1 MNSSNRKKWLNI
13 IERHEASGLNIT
25 QFCRQQQINS
35 KTFYRYRNLFNL
47 EKSAVE
53 PQGFVKINPPEL
65 IEPELKL
72 CTPAAT
78 MMLPNSVCPIKLIRP
93 PIIKFPKDSYV
104 IKVGCN
110 LKIRLIIL

>member
-13 IERHEASGLNIT
+13 IEKHEASGLNIT

-47 EKSAVE
+47 EKSEVK
-53 PQGFVKINPPEL
+53 PQEFVKINPPEL

-110 LKIRLIIL
+110 LPI